1 MQYSLVILAQYTEK
15 RIGDREMNHNMPQ
28 DQGLYKAN
36 MEKDNCG
43 VGAVALLREGGKH
56 ELVKSA
62 LDILKN
68 LSHRGSLG
76 LDKASGDGSGIMT
89 DLPYDFHKAI
99 FAEKNLELPEIG
111 RYAVGMLFLPREP
124 SSRLFC
130 EGVFERIAGEE
141 GFEALLWREV
151 PQRQSVC
158 GRLAAATRPDIVQVF
173 LKPLHRNSNEN
184 SLLIIRKR
192 MQAFIAKSGV
202 RYTEKFYICSLSF
215 NTIVYKG
222 LVPGRLLG
230 EFYCDLEDERYKTRV
245 ALVHERY
252 STNTFPS
259 WELAQPFRLL
269 AHNGEINTLNGN
281 VNWMK
286 AREGVMTSKLLGT
299 RLKDILPV
307 IEEGGS
313 DSACFD
319 NALEFLIANGH
330 GPEKSL
336 SMMVPRAWDGNPD
349 LSENEKAF
357 YAYFGRFMEPWDG
370 PASIIAYDGKRLCAL
385 RDKNGLRPLR
395 YDIDKSGMVV
405 IASESGV
412 VEGRKNLIEKG
423 GLSPGD
429 VICFDLQKGSFSDGN
444 DNLKKL
450 AGEHDYEKWI
460 NENRIKLE
468 TIKSSYGK
476 TTISESDKARKLILC
491 GYSKSELS
499 EGLASMADSG
509 KEAIVSMGIDR
520 ALPALSS
527 KNHLIFDYFKHRFAQ
542 VTNPPMDPIR
552 EKMYTSLKQII
563 GFPGKRADK
572 IELNREMPFIE
583 LEIPVIDNE
592 EMLGIKQLDN
602 ENFRAVTVPM
612 LFPADGADKRLE
624 RALDELL
631 QSCESCVEK
640 GYNLLILSDRSVD
653 PLYAPIPSLLALSA
667 LHNHFIETKKRSQIE
682 IIVES
687 AEVRDVSQAAL
698 LLGYGAKA
706 VNPWFAIELVEKR
719 AIEKGKSVEESIGK
733 LKKAMAFGI
742 LKIIAKM
749 GITTLQAYQGAKLF
763 ETVGL
768 SESLVSKYFKGTP
781 GCLGGIDLKILQ
793 KESIERHA
801 RAYGRKKDAE
811 ESMIASEKAVLYN
824 SLNVKRIN
832 KAVDSGDYSLYKE
845 LSNEIESQTWSI
857 RSILEIVADNKENF
871 DCVETK
877 ESVLKRFSASAMSY
891 GAISPEA
898 HVAIS
903 GAMNGMGAIS
913 NSGEGGE
920 KDDTR
925 EDSQKSGIRQI
936 ASGRFGVDVTYLAD
950 CREIEIKVAQG
961 AKPGE
966 GGHLP
971 PEKVT
976 DEIARVRNASPGISL
991 ISPPPHHDIYS
1002 IEDLAQLI
1010 HDLRQVN
1017 PSAEISVKLVASAG
1031 IGTVAAGVAKAG
1043 ADRILISGGNGGT
1056 GAAPISSTRSAG
1068 IPWEIGLS
1076 EVHQTLLLNNLRHCV
1091 ELRVDGKILTGWDIV
1106 KAAMLGAESYGFA
1119 TVLLIAM
1126 GCRMCRKCQEN
1137 VCPAGI
1143 ATQDQELRKRF
1154 KGSSEHIE
1162 NYLGFVARETIEILQ
1177 AFGFK
1182 SLDQIIGRSDLLRK
1196 KGNLNP
1202 KAENLEIDS
1211 VLFRPELPSRISNK
1225 HKPVEKELA
1234 ASSIDLEITEDCIE
1248 AALKGEHYKWEGKIS
1263 NRDRGVGIYLSGSM
1277 ARKGMLN
1284 KLKEDSVEINLEGSA
1299 GQSFGAFLAKG
1310 LTLKL
1315 KGDANDYV
1323 GKSLSGGKIVI
1334 SPDVEMQ
1341 GRIKDNM
1348 IVGNTVLYGA
1358 SSGVF
1363 YGAGLAGDRFAVRNS
1378 GALAV
1383 CEGIGNNGCEYMTGG
1398 TVVVLG
1404 KIGMNFAA
1412 GMTGGRA
1419 YVFDEKKSSS
1429 DEMPKRMIGRA
1440 LDEKDKRDL
1449 LEILKAYAEETKSR
1463 RAKVIVDSW
1472 PASVKK
1478 FKIVK

>member
-1 MQYSLVILAQYTEK
+1 
-15 RIGDREMNHNMPQ
+15 MNHNLPIK
-28 DQGLYKAN
+28 QGLYKPS

-43 VGAVALLREGGKH
+43 VGAVALLKGKSNH
-56 ELVKSA
+56 EAVMNA

-76 LDKASGDGSGIMT
+76 LDEASGDGSGIMT

-99 FAEKNLELPEIG
+99 FEENGLELPEAG
-111 RYAVGMLFLPREP
+111 KYAVGMLFLPRDP

-130 EGVFERIAGEE
+130 EGAFERVAREE
-141 GFEALLWREV
+141 GFEVLLWREV
-151 PQRQSVC
+151 PQKRTVC
-158 GRLAAATRPDIVQVF
+158 GKLAAATRPDIVQVF
-173 LKPLHRNSNEN
+173 IKAAADDVSEN
-184 SLLIIRKR
+184 TLLIIRKR
-192 MQAFIAKSGV
+192 MQAFILESEV
-202 RYTEKFYICSLSF
+202 PYTEKFYICSLSF

-230 EFYCDLEDERYKTRV
+230 EFYTDLENKDYKTRV
-245 ALVHERY
+245 AIVHERY

-259 WELAQPFRLL
+259 WELAQPFRLV

-286 AREGVMTSKLLGT
+286 AREGVMTSKVLGG
-299 RLKDILPV
+299 RLKDVLPV
-307 IEEGGS
+307 IEPGGS

-319 NALEFLIANGH
+319 NALEFFIANGH
-330 GPEKSL
+330 GPAKAL
-336 SMMVPRAWDGNPD
+336 SMMIPRAWDGNPE
-349 LSENEKAF
+349 LSESEKSF

-370 PASIIAYDGKRLCAL
+370 PASIVTYDGRHLCAV

-395 YDIDKSGMVV
+395 YDIDKSGMLVM
-405 IASESGV
+405 ASESGV
-412 VEGRKNLIEKG
+412 VEDRDELKEKG

-429 VICFDLQKGSFSDGN
+429 VICFDLQSGNFSDGKAT
-444 DNLKKL
+444 LKRL
-450 AGEHDYEKWI
+450 SAEHDYGKWI
-460 NENRIKLE
+460 NENRLE
-468 TIKSSYGK
+468 LKNLRIPCNEMPL
-476 TTISESDKARKLILC
+476 SESERERKLVLC
-491 GYSKSELS
+491 GYNAVELS
-499 EGLASMADSG
+499 EGLPAMADSG
-509 KEAIVSMGIDR
+509 KEAIVSMGLDR
-520 ALPALSS
+520 ALPALSAE
-527 KNHLIFDYFKHRFAQ
+527 NHLLFDYFKHRFAQ

-572 IELNREMPFIE
+572 IEVNREMPFVE
-583 LEIPVIDNE
+583 LEIPVLDNE
-592 EMLGIKQLDN
+592 EMSGLKQLDN

-612 LFPADGADKRLE
+612 LFPADGADNRLE
-624 RALDELL
+624 KALGELL
-631 QSCESCVEK
+631 KSCESCVDK
-640 GYNLLILSDRSVD
+640 GYNLLVLSDRRAD
-653 PLYAPIPSLLALSA
+653 PLYAPIPSLLALGA
-667 LHNHFIETKKRSQIE
+667 LHNHLVETKKRTKVE
-682 IIVES
+682 IIVET
-687 AEVRDVSQAAL
+687 AEARDVSQTAL

-706 VNPWFAIELVEKR
+706 VNPWFAIELVKQRAEKSR
-719 AIEKGKSVEESIGK
+719 KSDKEAIGNFKN
-733 LKKAMAFGI
+733 AMASGI

-768 SESLVSKYFKGTP
+768 SEEFVSRYFEGTP
-781 GCLGGIDLKILQ
+781 GCLGGIDIDILQ
-793 KESIERHA
+793 METLKRHSD
-801 RAYGRKKDAE
+801 AYGRKKDVD
-811 ESMIASEKAVLYN
+811 EKMVEPLKPVLY
-824 SLNVKRIN
+824 SGTNVKRLG
-832 KAVDSGDYSLYKE
+832 KASATGDYALYK
-845 LSNEIESQTWSI
+845 SMSDEIDEKTWSI
-857 RSILEIVADNKENF
+857 RSLLEIVGDESRDE

-903 GAMNGMGAIS
+903 GAMNRLGAIS

-925 EDSQKSGIRQI
+925 KKSEKSGSRQI

-1017 PSAEISVKLVASAG
+1017 PSADIAVKLVASAG

-1056 GAAPISSTRSAG
+1056 GAAPLSSTRSAG
-1068 IPWEIGLS
+1068 IPWEVGLS
-1076 EVHQTLLLNNLRHCV
+1076 EVHQTLLLNDLRHCV
-1091 ELRVDGKILTGWDIV
+1091 ELRVDGKLLTGRDVV

-1119 TVLLIAM
+1119 TALLIAM
-1126 GCRMCRKCQEN
+1126 GCRMCRKCQAN

-1143 ATQDQELRKRF
+1143 ATQDEELRKRF
-1154 KGSSEHIE
+1154 KGSSGHVERYME
-1162 NYLGFVARETIEILQ
+1162 FVARETIEILE
-1177 AFGFK
+1177 ANGFA
-1182 SLDQIIGRSDLLRK
+1182 SLDEIIGRSDLLRK
-1196 KGNLNP
+1196 KENLNL
-1202 KAENLEIDS
+1202 KAAKLQLDS
-1211 VLFRPELPSRISNK
+1211 VLYRPELPSRISRRF
-1225 HKPVEKELA
+1225 KPTQKDLA
-1234 ASSIDLEITEDCIE
+1234 ASRIDVAVADEIMDSL
-1248 AALKGEHYKWEGKIS
+1248 AKGKQHESEHKIT
-1263 NRDRGVGIYLSGSM
+1263 NRDRGIGTYLSGCI
-1277 ARKGMLN
+1277 ARKGFAG
-1284 KLKEDSVEINLEGSA
+1284 KLKNDTVELRLSGSA
-1299 GQSFGAFLAKG
+1299 GQSLGAFLAKG
-1310 LTLKL
+1310 VSIRLS
-1315 KGDANDYV
+1315 GDANDYV

-1334 SPDVEMQ
+1334 VPDAEMQ
-1341 GRIKDNM
+1341 SGIKDNM
-1348 IVGNTVLYGA
+1348 IAGNTVLYGA
-1358 SSGVF
+1358 SSGIF
-1363 YGAGLAGDRFAVRNS
+1363 YGAGVVGDRFAIRNS

-1404 KIGMNFAA
+1404 KRGMNFAS
-1412 GMTGGRA
+1412 GMTGGKA
-1419 YVFDEKKSSS
+1419 YVLNEKAQSPDRKS
-1429 DEMPKRMIGRA
+1429 EKAIGRE
-1440 LDEKDKRDL
+1440 LDDSASEEL
-1449 LEILKAYAEETKSR
+1449 LKILKEYEEETKSEK
-1463 RAKVIVDSW
+1463 AKNIIASW
-1472 PASVKK
+1472 PASAKK
-1478 FKIVK
+1478 FRIVE

>member
-1 MQYSLVILAQYTEK
+1 MK
-15 RIGDREMNHNMPQ
+15 HNLPPK
-28 DQGLYKAN
+28 QGLYKPA

-43 VGAVALLREGGKH
+43 VGAVALLKEERKH
-56 ELVKSA
+56 EVVSNA
-62 LDILKN
+62 LSILKN

-76 LDKASGDGSGIMT
+76 LDESSGDGSGIMT
-89 DLPYDFHKAI
+89 DLPYDFHLAI
-99 FAEKNLELPEIG
+99 FAEKNLELPNAG
-111 RYAVGMLFLPREP
+111 KYAVGMLFLPRDP
-124 SSRLFC
+124 ASRLFC
-130 EGVFERIAGEE
+130 EGVFERISREE
-141 GFEALLWREV
+141 GFEVLLWRDV

-158 GRLAAATRPDIVQVF
+158 GKLASATRPDIVQVF
-173 LKPLHRNSNEN
+173 IKPFKKDACEN
-184 SLLIIRKR
+184 TLLFIRKR
-192 MQAFIAKSGV
+192 MQSFVEGSGV
-202 RYTEKFYICSLSF
+202 PYTEKFYICSLSF

-230 EFYCDLEDERYKTRV
+230 EFYTDLENEEYKSRV
-245 ALVHERY
+245 AMVHERY

-269 AHNGEINTLNGN
+269 AHNGEINTVSGN

-286 AREGVMTSKLLGT
+286 AREGVMTSKVLGE
-299 RLKDILPV
+299 RLKDVLPV
-307 IEEGGS
+307 IEPGGS

-319 NALEFLIANGH
+319 NALEFLLANGH
-330 GPEKSL
+330 GPVKAL
-336 SMMVPRAWDGNPD
+336 SMMIPKAWDGNPE
-349 LSENEKAF
+349 LSESEKAF
-357 YAYFGRFMEPWDG
+357 YAYHGRFMEPWDG
-370 PASIIAYDGKRLCAL
+370 PASIVSYDGRRLCAV

-395 YDIDKSGMVV
+395 YDIDKRGMLV

-412 VEGRKNLIEKG
+412 VEGRTELVEKS

-429 VICFDLQKGSFSDGN
+429 VICFDLENGIFSDGA
-444 DNLKKL
+444 DTLKQL
-450 AGEHDYEKWI
+450 VGEYDFGKWI
-460 NENRIKLE
+460 RENRIDLDTLRSPCNE
-468 TIKSSYGK
+468 MPL
-476 TTISESDKARKLILC
+476 SESEKERKLILC

-499 EGLASMADSG
+499 EGLSAMADFG
-509 KEAIVSMGIDR
+509 REAIVSMGLDR
-520 ALPALSS
+520 ALPALSAE
-527 KNHLIFDYFKHRFAQ
+527 NHLLFDYFKHRFAQ

-563 GFPGKRADK
+563 GFPGERADK
-572 IELNREMPFIE
+572 IEVNREMPFVE
-583 LEIPVIDNE
+583 LEIPILDNQ
-592 EMLGIKQLDN
+592 EMSGLKQLDK

-612 LFPADGADKRLE
+612 LFPAEGASDRLDK
-624 RALDELL
+624 ALDELL
-631 QSCESCVEK
+631 KSCESCVEK
-640 GYNLLILSDRSVD
+640 GYNLLILSDRRTD

-667 LHNHFIETKKRSQIE
+667 LHHHFVEMKKRSKVE
-682 IIVES
+682 IIVET

-706 VNPWFAIELVEKR
+706 VNPWFALELARERANSNGKDEKE
-719 AIEKGKSVEESIGK
+719 AIDN
-733 LKKAMAFGI
+733 LKKAMASGI

-768 SESLVSKYFKGTP
+768 SESLVSKYFEGTP
-781 GCLGGIDLKILQ
+781 GCLGGVDMDTLQ
-793 KESIERHA
+793 NEALERHSE
-801 RAYGRKKDAE
+801 AYGRKKD
-811 ESMIASEKAVLYN
+811 SEDSILDSVKPVLY
-824 SLNVKRIN
+824 SKSNVQRLG
-832 KAVDSGDYSLYKE
+832 KAAARGDYGLYKE
-845 LSNEIESQTWSI
+845 VSDEIDDKIWSI
-857 RSILEIVADNKENF
+857 RSLLEIKPDGERDA

-877 ESVLKRFSASAMSY
+877 ESILKRFSASAMSY

-903 GAMNGMGAIS
+903 GAMNRLGAIS

-925 EDSQKSGIRQI
+925 KKSEKSGSRQI

-1017 PSAEISVKLVASAG
+1017 PSASIAVKLVASAG

-1076 EVHQTLLLNNLRHCV
+1076 EVHQTLLLNDLRHCV
-1091 ELRVDGKILTGWDIV
+1091 ELRVDGKMLTGRDIV

-1119 TVLLIAM
+1119 TALLIAM

-1143 ATQDQELRKRF
+1143 ATQDEELRKRF
-1154 KGSSEHIE
+1154 KGSSNHVEKYME
-1162 NYLGFVARETIEILQ
+1162 FVAKETIEILENN
-1177 AFGFK
+1177 GFS
-1182 SLDQIIGRSDLLRK
+1182 SLDEIIGRSDLLQK
-1196 KGNLNP
+1196 KKNLHL
-1202 KAENLEIDS
+1202 KAEKLELDS
-1211 VLFRPELPSRISNK
+1211 VLFRPELPSRISCRYKPTEKKLVDSRVDIEVVDEIIDAIKQGK
-1225 HKPVEKELA
+1225 HYE
-1234 ASSIDLEITEDCIE
+1234 S
-1248 AALKGEHYKWEGKIS
+1248 EHVIS
-1263 NRDRGVGIYLSGSM
+1263 NRDRGIGAYLSGCIE
-1277 ARKGMLN
+1277 RKGTRDKLSDDSIELN
-1284 KLKEDSVEINLEGSA
+1284 LSGSA
-1299 GQSFGAFLAKG
+1299 GQSLGAFLTKG
-1310 LTLKL
+1310 VTLRL

-1341 GRIKDNM
+1341 KGIKDNM
-1348 IVGNTVLYGA
+1348 IAGNTVLYGA
-1358 SSGVF
+1358 SAGIF
-1363 YGAGLAGDRFAVRNS
+1363 YGAGVVGDRFAIRNS

-1398 TVVVLG
+1398 IVVILG

-1412 GMTGGRA
+1412 GMSGGKIFAWNEKEPSTGGKRKGKS
-1419 YVFDEKKSSS
+1419 FLGKELDDEAKT
-1429 DEMPKRMIGRA
+1429 ELMI
-1440 LDEKDKRDL
+1440 
-1449 LEILKAYAEETKSR
+1449 ILQEYEEETKSEK
-1463 RAKVIVDSW
+1463 AKAIIASW
-1472 PASVKK
+1472 PAFAKNFRLIESD
-1478 FKIVK
+1478 